1 MTTAN
6 DALRLAVP
14 KGRILEELL
23 PLLARTFSKDF
34 FRDRIIEVI
43 HAHLLCLRHRL
54 PGYSSLV

>member
-1 MTTAN
+1 M
-6 DALRLAVP
+6 
-14 KGRILEELL
+14 L